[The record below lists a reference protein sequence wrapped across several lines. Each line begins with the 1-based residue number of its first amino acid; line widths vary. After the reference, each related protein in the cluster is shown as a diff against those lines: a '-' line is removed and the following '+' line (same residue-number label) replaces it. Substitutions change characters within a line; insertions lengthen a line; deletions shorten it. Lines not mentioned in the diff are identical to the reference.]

1 MLLLRFLYT
10 TVEFG
15 VPILMT
21 YTLGND
27 ENASRIILILD
38 SLQLLVM
45 RPEECLLWV
54 VLSKEGLDQN

>member
-15 VPILMT
+15 VPVLMT
-21 YTLGND
+21 DTLGND

-38 SLQLLVM
+38 SPQLLVM
-45 RPEECLLWV
+45 RPEKSLLWV
-54 VLSKEGLDQN
+54 VLPKEGLDQN